1 MNKNKIV
8 IAIDGPV
15 GVGKGTLAVR
25 LAKRLGANYL
35 YTGGMYRALTLA
47 CLMKKVDV
55 NDEEKVF
62 NLLGKKLIDIKL
74 TDLETRVFIES
85 KEVTDE
91 IFSFEVNAKVST
103 VAAYPRVRKEM
114 VKQQRKMT
122 EGVNIVV
129 EGRDIATDVVPH
141 ADLKIYLTA
150 DVNVRAQRRLK
161 QLQKRGV
168 NVPLEGVLEEI
179 KKRDKQDMEREASP
193 LRIVQDA
200 YVIDTTSLSIEETVE
215 KVINKLREKGL
226 A

>member
-1 MNKNKIV
+1 MNKKLI

-47 CLMKKVDV
+47 CLMKGINIDDEKEVFSLLKKISLDV
-55 NDEEKVF
+55 IV
-62 NLLGKKLIDIKL
+62 
-74 TDLETRVFIES
+74 TDFETRVFIEGG
-85 KEVTDE
+85 EVTDE

-114 VKQQRKMT
+114 VKRQKKMT

-141 ADLKIYLTA
+141 ADFKIYLTA
-150 DVNVRAQRRLK
+150 DVNVRAERRLK

-168 NVPLEGVLEEI
+168 NVTLEGVLDEI
-179 KKRDKQDMEREASP
+179 KKRDKKDMERDTSP
-193 LRIVQDA
+193 LRIVPDA
-200 YVIDTTSLSIEETVE
+200 YVIDTTDLTIDETVE
-215 KVINKLREKGL
+215 KVINKLHEKNL

>member
-1 MNKNKIV
+1 MNKNKLV

-25 LAKRLGANYL
+25 LAKNLNANYL
-35 YTGGMYRALTLA
+35 YTGGMYRALALL
-47 CLMKKVDV
+47 CLMKKIDIY
-55 NDEEKVF
+55 DEKKVLD
-62 NLLGKKLIDIKL
+62 LLNQNLIDIKL
-74 TDLETRVFIES
+74 TDLETRVFIEG

-114 VKQQRKMT
+114 VKRQRKIT
-122 EGVNIVV
+122 EGLNIIV
-129 EGRDIATDVVPH
+129 EGRDSATDVVPH

-150 DVNVRAQRRLK
+150 DVNVRAERRLK

-179 KKRDKQDMEREASP
+179 KKRDKRDMERDASP
-193 LRIVQDA
+193 LKIVPDA
-200 YVIDTTSLSIEETVE
+200 YVIDTTNLTIDQTVE
-215 KVINKLREKGL
+215 KVINKLHEKGL